1 LTYRKGEP
9 VREMYARRMEDEEPP
24 PLCPRCQ
31 QPMRL
36 MHIVPRLG
44 GQPELRSFLCR
55 PCNEAVTK
63 VVDED
68 T

>member
-1 LTYRKGEP
+1 MP
-9 VREMYARRMEDEEPP
+9 RRMEEEEPP
-24 PLCPRCQ
+24 PRCPRCR

-55 PCNEAVTK
+55 PCNEAVTQAL
-63 VVDED
+63 DENG
-68 T
+68 